1 MALKSTG
8 GKRVSSSIVVGVIG
22 SGSITKK
29 AVTALIA
36 DRLSTETPRF
46 IVPVTDE
53 HWSMAVRSAVQWAIA
68 REYPYEVILDGSESE
83 VDGIEDVLEGASVTH
98 KVTAVETKL
107 VSLLAD
113 ADEDAI
119 LLIAWD
125 DKDDASQRAL
135 LRATKRDLSAY
146 DLLDGLQKLRFDDE
160 PEQPAVVE
168 EPASEAPK
176 RKRRTKAEMAAAR
189 AAEAAGAEVVQEQP
203 AVVGSGPIELIA
215 TADEAQTLVEGISMV
230 AEALDIKARPLT
242 SMDVVLFSTALQDLL
257 TEAARQG
264 AELAVAQLRAEST
277 A

>member
-1 MALKSTG
+1 M
-8 GKRVSSSIVVGVIG
+8 SSSIVVGVIG